1 MVFFAIAIYVLI
13 VFFFVVDVLR
23 QQTLSGAG
31 KALWILGL
39 IVLPLISMLA
49 YGFWRISR
57 SKGLPSV

>member
-1 MVFFAIAIYVLI
+1 MVFFAIAMYVLI

-23 QQTLSGAG
+23 QHALSGVG
-31 KALWILGL
+31 KTLWILGFL
-39 IVLPLISMLA
+39 VLPLISLLA